1 MRRLIISV
9 LLGSL
14 GQTAGCGGGVPQ
26 VDSKPAQ
33 AAVDV
38 PAAATRNEVIAQK
51 VLSVQLAPHDEI
63 ETRTTFSATEPVPAS
78 LYLTDPPYMEAR
90 QIIGFLVS
98 NGAVFE
104 EQSIAVRAN
113 EKRQR
118 FDFRFAKT
126 PRPAGPYQI
135 KFVEIAR
142 SNGKPVLLAR
152 LFLEIE

>member
-1 MRRLIISV
+1 MRRLFISV
-9 LLGSL
+9 LLGL
-14 GQTAGCGGGVPQ
+14 TGLTAGCGCGAPPVG
-26 VDSKPAQ
+26 SKPAQ
-33 AAVDV
+33 AADDS
-38 PAAATRNEVIAQK
+38 PAAATRNEVIAQN

-78 LYLTDPPYMEAR
+78 LYLTDPPYIEPR
-90 QIIGFLVS
+90 QIIAFLVS

-104 EQSIAVRAN
+104 EQGIAVKAN
-113 EKRQR
+113 EQRQR